1 MSVTVDQLPL
11 QAEELGLKTVG
22 QVLAHLRRDHRV
34 IVNVYIDGQSPD
46 IRRIKALKR
55 SPLQGHTVLIE
66 TADPRQIAHQVLD
79 EVEAQLVEA
88 DRLTSESAALLQK
101 KQVAS
106 AVEKLGG
113 CFTAWRHAQE
123 AILKIA
129 QLRRVDIQT
138 IKVHGRAF
146 TDLLSDFAAQL
157 CQLRRALDVRDFATL
172 GDLLNHKMNQVAEQ
186 WRDAIRS
193 FRGVIC
199 V

>member
-1 MSVTVDQLPL
+1 MAVTVDQLPL
-11 QAEELGLKTVG
+11 ATEELGLQTVG
-22 QVLAHLRRDHRV
+22 QVLAHLRKDNRV

-46 IRRIKALKR
+46 IRRIKSIKR
-55 SPLQGHTVLIE
+55 SPIAGHTIDIE

-101 KQVAS
+101 KQVAP

-123 AILKIA
+123 AIVKIA
-129 QLRRVDIQT
+129 QLRRVDIRSIMVQ
-138 IKVHGRAF
+138 GRAF
-146 TDLLSDFAAQL
+146 TELLSDFAS
-157 CQLRRALDVRDFATL
+157 QLRQLRTALDGRDFITL
-172 GDLLNHKMNQVAEQ
+172 GDLLSHKMNQVAEQ